1 MTAGSAQ
8 PRKYRV
14 LLGVV
19 TGLGIAALAAVIIA
33 LFWRGPEWVDGINP
47 DHLGKNDGPKATV
60 VAGLRTALAT
70 CLVGIAALVG
80 LYFTRATYQQ
90 NRAKD
95 QEQFALAQKQFELTQ
110 EAQQTSRT
118 ESQEQFALAQK
129 QFELAQETQRQNRI
143 SDEERSELARE
154 GQITERYI
162 KAVTLLADEDEGALT
177 ARLAGIYALER
188 IMGDSQK
195 DHETI
200 VKLLA
205 AFIRRHAK
213 ITSEYGEPVRDDV
226 QAALTVLAQRPDRP
240 ESFVID
246 LSHTDLR
253 DAELATAR
261 LEQTNFAHSKLNGAS
276 LTGAHLSK
284 ANFWK
289 AQLKEAVAD
298 GADFR
303 SAHLLETE
311 MWTLDGTGADFRAA
325 YMRQADLRGANLQ
338 DAKFDG
344 ADLTEARFI
353 AEDGTRIAIVDTE
366 QLLVATV
373 SQGTLLHPSIK
384 DDPVMAAH
392 IRECDKDFF
401 GPNP

>member
-1 MTAGSAQ
+1 MTAGEAQ
-8 PRKYRV
+8 SRKRRV

-19 TGLGIAALAAVIIA
+19 TGLGVAALTALIIA
-33 LFWRGPEWVDGINP
+33 LFWRGPEWTDGINP

-60 VAGLRTALAT
+60 VAGLRTALAN

-80 LYFTRATYQQ
+80 LYFTRATHKQ

-95 QEQFALAQKQFELTQ
+95 EKQFTLAQEQFALAQ
-110 EAQQTSRT
+110 
-118 ESQEQFALAQK
+118 EQFALAQ
-129 QFELAQETQRQNRI
+129 ETQRRNRI

-162 KAVTLLADEDEGALT
+162 KAVTLLADEGDGALT
-177 ARLAGIYALER
+177 ARLAGIHALER
-188 IMGDSQK
+188 IMRDSQK

-205 AFIRRHAK
+205 AFIRLHAK

-226 QAALTVLAQRPDRP
+226 QAALTVLAHRPDRP

-253 DAELATAR
+253 DAELAAAR
-261 LEQTNFAHSKLNGAS
+261 LERTTFAHSKLNGAS
-276 LTGAHLSK
+276 LTGAHLGK

-289 AQLKEAVAD
+289 AQLKEVVAD

-303 SAHLLETE
+303 SAHLLEAE
-311 MWTLDGTGADFRAA
+311 MWTLDGTGADFRDA
-325 YMRQADLRGANLQ
+325 YMRQADLRGAHLE
-338 DAKFDG
+338 DAKFAG
-344 ADLTEARFI
+344 ADLSEARFI
-353 AEDGTRIAIVDTE
+353 AEDGTRIAIVYTE
-366 QLLVATV
+366 QLLAATV

-384 DDPVMAAH
+384 EDPVMAAH
-392 IRECDKDFF
+392 IRECDSDLF